1 MESNTSDPKREADT
15 QPTDVVFDVSSL
27 YAYLL
32 KLNDRRKRRGIR
44 YNLATILVVLILAKL
59 CGQDKPYAIADWA
72 QNRRAFLVEALGLK
86 RSRLPHHS
94 TYRRILETGLDG
106 DEFEGVM
113 SAFIAQ
119 RPEVGQA
126 VVIVIDGKTLRGTIT
141 REDPFGLHLLAAYL
155 PGEGLVLL
163 QMVVEA
169 DKENEI
175 VVAPQLLRCLDL
187 RQKVVVADAMHTQRQ
202 LSLQIVKAGGDY
214 VWIVKDNQPATRQAI
229 EQLFAP
235 EKPVAGLG
243 CPPMDFQQ
251 AKTVNKAHG
260 RLEERT
266 LTVSS
271 LLNDYLDWPEVA
283 QVFQLERR
291 FTDLATGKV
300 DQEVRYGLT
309 SLTRTEASPKRLLEI
324 VRSEWGIENGL
335 HYRRDVTFHEDRTR
349 MSCKPMARAM
359 ATINNA
365 VSNLLAIQGY
375 RNFAQARRYFD
386 ARPLQALA
394 IIFGL

>member
-1 MESNTSDPKREADT
+1 
-15 QPTDVVFDVSSL
+15 
-27 YAYLL
+27 
-32 KLNDRRKRRGIR
+32 
-44 YNLATILVVLILAKL
+44 
-59 CGQDKPYAIADWA
+59 
-72 QNRRAFLVEALGLK
+72 
-86 RSRLPHHS
+86 
-94 TYRRILETGLDG
+94 
-106 DEFEGVM
+106 
-113 SAFIAQ
+113 
-119 RPEVGQA
+119 
-126 VVIVIDGKTLRGTIT
+126 
-141 REDPFGLHLLAAYL
+141 
-155 PGEGLVLL
+155 
-163 QMVVEA
+163 
-169 DKENEI
+169 
-175 VVAPQLLRCLDL
+175 
-187 RQKVVVADAMHTQRQ
+187 
-202 LSLQIVKAGGDY
+202 
-214 VWIVKDNQPATRQAI
+214 
-229 EQLFAP
+229 
-235 EKPVAGLG
+235 
-243 CPPMDFQQ
+243 MDFQQ